1 MKLSRGLLQLP
12 RQWCGQRFLVSH
24 LSAQVFWMA
33 FALTLVTKPSGVS
46 GADHL
51 VLRNLQLLDNVEV
64 LGFDEDGIKLQDGRQ
79 WTWDQIVSGKVSDD
93 QQQEFNDL
101 LSKLSLPLYRLDW
114 RLRLGN
120 DSDLLTCVD
129 PLLETYGNRI
139 SLAAAKVWYGELR
152 GRLAQGQRAAALIP
166 LLKIDRIIR
175 SGTVSSATLQDVL
188 SSGDNRN
195 WSDPTTGICMQL
207 LPVWFDQAEAEEHWK
222 ATFETY
228 SALQAPSTTATLYVS
243 SLAVAAGQNSTSLEL
258 LQAIDSPSQ
267 GQQQWVDL
275 IRFEMERLENGTQ
288 NREAQ
293 VAGSIHQYSR
303 PLQAIAYYA
312 LGCSRIEKTQETT
325 IQKGQLD
332 LLKIPAELDDVAEE
346 VASAAL
352 SRVASSLESTNHP
365 REAGILWNELN
376 SRYPASWHSQ
386 QRRAP

>member
-12 RQWCGQRFLVSH
+12 REWCGQRFLSSH
-24 LSAQVFWMA
+24 LSAHMFWMA
-33 FALTLVTKPSGVS
+33 FALTLMMKPAGGS

-79 WTWDQIVSGKVSDD
+79 WTWDQVISGKVTEG

-129 PLLETYGNRI
+129 PLLETYRNRN

-166 LLKIDRIIR
+166 LLKIDRIIQ
-175 SGTVSSATLQDVL
+175 SGTVNSATLQDVL
-188 SSGDNRN
+188 SSGNNRN
-195 WSDPTTGICMQL
+195 WFDPATGICMQL
-207 LPVWFDQAEAEEHWK
+207 LPVWFDQMEAKEHWK
-222 ATFETY
+222 STFETY
-228 SALQAPSTTATLYVS
+228 SALQEPSATATLYVS
-243 SLAVAAGQNSTSLEL
+243 SLAVAAGQNSTALEL
-258 LQAIDSPSQ
+258 LQAINSPSR
-267 GQQQWVDL
+267 GQQQWADL
-275 IRFEMERLENGTQ
+275 IRFEMERLQNGTQ

-293 VAGSIHQYSR
+293 VAGGIHQYSR
-303 PLQAIAYYA
+303 PLQAVAYYA
-312 LGCSRIEKTQETT
+312 LGCSRIETMQETT

-332 LLKIPAELDDVAEE
+332 LLRIPAELDDVAEE

-352 SRVASSLESTNHP
+352 SRVALSLESTNHP
-365 REAGILWNELN
+365 REANILWKEMTA
-376 SRYPASWHSQ
+376 RYPASWHSR
-386 QRRAP
+386 QRQIP